1 MVHRRA
7 QPRALQGGAL
17 QHLSAARTNSASR
30 IADDVVGMLRE
41 VLGAP
46 TRGPIPLH
54 EPEITD
60 HERRVVDACLA
71 SGSVSSVGD
80 CIGALERR
88 LARVTGAAHAVAVG
102 SGTAAL
108 QLALHAAGVRP
119 GDEVLVPTLSF
130 VATANAVAHCG
141 ATPHFVDADADSLG
155 IDPDALRRHLARV
168 ARRAGPGASAR
179 CEHAATGR
187 RIAALVPM
195 HTFGH
200 ASRIA
205 ELCEVAREW
214 GLPVVEDAA
223 ESLGTTVGAG
233 GSARHTGTFGL
244 LGTLSFNGNKTVTTG
259 GGGAVLTDD
268 EALAARVRHLATTAK
283 RPHAWEYVHDEVAW
297 NHRMPNLNAALG
309 VAQMDRLDDMLSR
322 KRALAARYERAAAAL
337 TGCEVVAPLAGTT
350 SNRWLVALRLD
361 AADAGATRDAVLAAA
376 HAAGYLCRP
385 AWQPLHTLPM
395 YETAPRAALDVATRL
410 HASLFNVPSSARL
423 GGAPGPVR
431 GSAA

>member
-1 MVHRRA
+1 
-7 QPRALQGGAL
+7 
-17 QHLSAARTNSASR
+17 
-30 IADDVVGMLRE
+30 MLRG

-46 TRGPIPLH
+46 TDGPIALH

-60 HERRVVDACLA
+60 HERRLVDRCLA
-71 SGSVSSVGD
+71 SGWVSSVGEW
-80 CIGALERR
+80 IGEFERR
-88 LARVTGAAHAVAVG
+88 IAAVTGARHGVAVG

-108 QLALHAAGVRP
+108 QLALHAAGVAP

-155 IDPDALRRHLARV
+155 IDPDALRAHLGRV
-168 ARRAGPGASAR
+168 ARRGGADGRAV
-179 CEHAATGR
+179 HAATGR

-205 ELCEVAREW
+205 ALCDVAREW
-214 GLPVVEDAA
+214 GIPVVEDAA
-223 ESLGTTVGAG
+223 ESLGTTVDAADPRGR
-233 GSARHTGTFGL
+233 ARHTGTFGL

-268 EALAARVRHLATTAK
+268 EALATRVRHLATTAK
-283 RPHAWEYVHDEVAW
+283 RPHAWEYVHDAVAW

-309 VAQMDRLDDMLSR
+309 AAQMDRLDDMLAR
-322 KRALAARYERAAAAL
+322 KRALAARYEVASRGAP
-337 TGCEVVAPLAGTT
+337 GWGIVAPLAGTT
-350 SNRWLVALRLD
+350 SNRWLVAARLATGTD
-361 AADAGATRDAVLAAA
+361 DVAARDAVLAAA

-395 YETAPRAALDVATRL
+395 YADAPRADLPVATRL
-410 HASLFNVPSSARL
+410 HATLVNVPSSARL
-423 GGAPGPVR
+423 GGAPAGVAP
-431 GSAA
+431 

>member
-1 MVHRRA
+1 
-7 QPRALQGGAL
+7 
-17 QHLSAARTNSASR
+17 
-30 IADDVVGMLRE
+30 MLRD
-41 VLGAP
+41 VLGEPAG
-46 TRGPIPLH
+46 GPIALH
-54 EPEITD
+54 EPEITA
-60 HERRVVDACLA
+60 HERALVDRCLA
-71 SGSVSSVGD
+71 SGWVSSVGEY
-80 CIGALERR
+80 IGELERR
-88 LARVTGAAHAVAVG
+88 IAAVTGAGHVVAVG

-155 IDPDALRRHLARV
+155 VDPAALRAHLARV
-168 ARRAGPGASAR
+168 ARRDGAGREAR
-179 CEHAATGR
+179 TVHGATGR

-205 ELCEVAREW
+205 ELCEAAAEW
-214 GLPVVEDAA
+214 GIPVVEDAA
-223 ESLGTTVGAG
+223 ESLGTTVGTSAIGTSVG
-233 GSARHTGTFGL
+233 GARHTGTFGL

-268 EALAARVRHLATTAK
+268 ESLAARVRHLATTAK
-283 RPHAWEYVHDEVAW
+283 RPHAWEYVHDAVAW

-309 VAQMDRLDDMLSR
+309 VAQMDRLDDMLAR
-322 KRALAARYERAAAAL
+322 KRALAARYEAAARGAE
-337 TGCEVVAPLAGTT
+337 GWSVVAPLAGTT
-350 SNRWLVALRLD
+350 SNRWLVAARLAGGDD
-361 AADAGATRDAVLAAA
+361 AAARRDEVLAAA

-395 YETAPRAALDVATRL
+395 YADAPRATLPVATAL
-410 HASLFNVPSSARL
+410 HATLVNVPSSARL
-423 GGAPGPVR
+423 GGAPAPVR
-431 GSAA
+431 GGTT